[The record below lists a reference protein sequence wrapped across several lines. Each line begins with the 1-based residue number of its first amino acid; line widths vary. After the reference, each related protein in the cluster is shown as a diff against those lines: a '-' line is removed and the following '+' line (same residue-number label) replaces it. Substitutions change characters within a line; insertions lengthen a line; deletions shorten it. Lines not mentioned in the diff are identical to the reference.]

1 MLLLFKVKRSHEVF
15 FTKLR
20 SMVFAAN
27 TDAVR
32 MSMKKH
38 TTILFVLW
46 KDLKMNLKM
55 KKKKVQDT
63 QSLSS
68 FNEKI

>member
-1 MLLLFKVKRSHEVF
+1 
-15 FTKLR
+15 
-20 SMVFAAN
+20 
-27 TDAVR
+27 
-32 MSMKKH
+32 
-38 TTILFVLW
+38 LFVLW